1 MKPVLVA
8 VALLAACRGG
18 KAHVH
23 DDAGPRGSASS
34 ISASV
39 VPKLPRSED
48 GNAELNAL
56 DRRIELHAD
65 DLARSIPLRL
75 ERAGICGRLEDYER
89 ALADS
94 AVLVK
99 QRPADEQA
107 WRLRVEA
114 LLHVHE
120 FAGARDAL
128 KQLARLAHPT
138 TLVAFEISLADAS
151 GDSENALVMRADVAK
166 RFPNAQNLTLW
177 AAALAQAGLFD
188 EAIEL
193 IPKAAAAVRD
203 NPPQL
208 LAWLLFQWGRI
219 YELKGELATAREF
232 FAAARARMPGHLE
245 ATTHLAQTLIATGD
259 TASAK
264 KLVDDALAS
273 STPSATAGA
282 RSALRRAH
290 PELLALTAQ
299 LGHAELGD
307 AARAEWERYVATLPL
322 AFADHAA
329 RFYLGIGKN
338 PTRALELARI
348 NLDNRPT
355 REARALLVEAA
366 LAAGDAAATCA
377 GVDPLANGGT
387 RSQRFVAWQALSRCG
402 RTADA
407 DRLARELGIA
417 P

>member
-1 MKPVLVA
+1 MKHLLVA

-18 KAHVH
+18 KAPAP
-23 DDAGPRGSASS
+23 DDAGPRGPASVV
-34 ISASV
+34 SASV
-39 VPKLPRSED
+39 LPQLPRSED
-48 GNAELNAL
+48 GDAELHAL

-94 AVLVK
+94 AALVK

-114 LLHVHE
+114 LLRVHE
-120 FAGARDAL
+120 FASARDAL
-128 KQLARLAHPT
+128 NQLAPLVHPS
-138 TLVAFEISLADAS
+138 TLVGFEITLAAAS
-151 GDSENALVMRADVAK
+151 GDAEKALVMRADVAK
-166 RFPNAQNLTLW
+166 QFPNAQNLTLW
-177 AAALAQAGLFD
+177 AAALAQAGLFE
-188 EAIEL
+188 EAIEV

-245 ATTHLAQTLIATGD
+245 ATTHLAQTLIATGE
-259 TASAK
+259 TAAAKRLVEEELAEAVPPAPANEGSAQ
-264 KLVDDALAS
+264 V
-273 STPSATAGA
+273 
-282 RSALRRAH
+282 RAH
-290 PELLALTAQ
+290 PELLALAVQ
-299 LGHAELGD
+299 LGHAELAE
-307 AARAEWERYVATLPL
+307 AARAEWERYVAALPL

-329 RFYLGIGKN
+329 RFYLGVGKN

-366 LAAGDAAATCA
+366 LAAGNPAVACA
-377 GVDPLANGGT
+377 EVDPLVNGGT

-407 DRLARELGIA
+407 DRLARELGIVR
-417 P
+417 